1 MALQPL
7 SPEELA
13 ETSTV
18 LATFMGTEATRY
30 KTVGQLLEIYR
41 ERRRALR
48 VEDDRDDDLRVERFA
63 RDMAAARWRSGVVV
77 RIGVFDGTVL
87 VIDGIHRAIA
97 YLSCLAAGVG
107 AERLPALQV
116 EA

>member
-7 SPEELA
+7 SAEDLA
-13 ETSTV
+13 GTSTV
-18 LATFMGTEATRY
+18 LASFMGRGETRY

-41 ERRRALR
+41 ERRRSLSA
-48 VEDDRDDDLRVERFA
+48 EEDRDDDLRVERFA
-63 RDMAAARWRSGVVV
+63 REMAGARWRSSVVV
-77 RIGVFDGTVL
+77 RIGVFDGSVL

-107 AERLPALQV
+107 PERLPALHV
-116 EA
+116 EV